1 LTKRGN
7 GEGSVYQRGDGR
19 WTASIAVDGIRRS
32 YYGRTRREAQL
43 KLATAVRAR
52 EDGLLVPRA
61 DQTVAAYLEQWL
73 ANIAK
78 PSVRPRTFEGYE
90 LNVRRLR
97 PHIGRIRINDLT
109 PAAIQAAYGALL
121 RHGLA
126 PVSVRHAHA
135 VLHSAL
141 KQAVQWGLIPRNP
154 ADAVSRPRPI
164 RKEIK
169 TLSFSEVQRLFEITK
184 PDRDTLFG
192 LCLPRPD

>member
-1 LTKRGN
+1 
-7 GEGSVYQRGDGR
+7 
-19 WTASIAVDGIRRS
+19 
-32 YYGRTRREAQL
+32 
-43 KLATAVRAR
+43 LATALRAR

-121 RHGLA
+121 RHGLG

-184 PDRDTLFG
+184 PDRRHALWVVLATTGLRLGEALGLTWDDIDLGRASSWFAGLFKDSTG
-192 LCLPRPD
+192 LGWF